1 MPGGEEKRKEGS
13 RVEQQVMEGAEPFRF
28 EGNGTGVL
36 VSHGFTGTTQSV
48 RPLGEALAKE
58 GFTVMGPRLT
68 GHGTSMEDHSQS
80 TALDWISSIEEG
92 LTWLGQRTHTVFF
105 AGLSMGGMFAL
116 YFAATRSEFIR
127 GIIPINACV
136 YLNDPEL
143 ARIVFDPQAPATVP
157 GVGSDIKAEGVEEL
171 VYPEVP
177 IPPVKE
183 FMALMRVTD
192 DLLPTVTAPALVL
205 QSTEDHVVPPE
216 NGPHILEKLGSED
229 KELVR
234 LENSYH
240 VATLDNDS
248 DLVAERTVR
257 FIREHGG

>member
-1 MPGGEEKRKEGS
+1 MPGGEENGERS
-13 RVEQQVMEGAEPFRF
+13 RVEQRVMEGAEPFHF

-48 RPLGEALAKE
+48 RPLGESLAEE

-68 GHGTSMEDHSQS
+68 GHGTSMKDHAQS
-80 TALDWISSIEEG
+80 TALDWISSIEGG
-92 LTWLGQRTHTVFF
+92 LTWLGQRTHTIFF

-116 YFAATRSEFIR
+116 YFAATRPELIR
-127 GIIPINACV
+127 GIVPINACV
-136 YLNDPEL
+136 YLNDPDL

-177 IPPVKE
+177 VPPVKE
-183 FMALMRVTD
+183 FMALMRATD
-192 DLLPTVTAPALVL
+192 DLLPTVTAPALIL

-216 NGPHILEKLGSED
+216 NGPHIQEKLGSED
-229 KELVR
+229 KELVW

-240 VATLDNDS
+240 VATLDNDA
-248 DLVAERTVR
+248 DLIAERTTR
-257 FIREHGG
+257 FIHEHSG

>member
-1 MPGGEEKRKEGS
+1 MPGGEENGERS
-13 RVEQQVMEGAEPFRF
+13 RVEQRVMKGAEPFRF

-48 RPLGEALAKE
+48 RPLGEALAEE
-58 GFTVMGPRLT
+58 GFTVMGPRLA
-68 GHGTSMEDHSQS
+68 GHGTSMEDHAQS

-92 LTWLGQRTHTVFF
+92 LTWLRQRTPNIFF

-116 YFAATRSEFIR
+116 YFAATRPELVR

-136 YLNDPEL
+136 FLNAPDL
-143 ARIVFDPQAPATVP
+143 ARVVFDPQAPATVP
-157 GVGSDIKAEGVEEL
+157 GVGSDVKAEGVEEL

-177 IPPVKE
+177 VPPLKE

-192 DLLPTVTAPALVL
+192 DLLPTITAPALIL

-216 NGPHILEKLGSED
+216 NGPHIQEKLGSED

-240 VATLDNDS
+240 VAPLDNDK
-248 DLVAERTVR
+248 DLIAERTTR